1 MKKKIPKNIIFDVDG
16 VMTTGQF
23 LYDDKG
29 KKFKVFGPDDADALK
44 LLNRFMKITF
54 VSADSRGFKISKKRI
69 TTDMGYKL
77 IKVNS
82 EDRLEWL
89 KKNFKLDE
97 IIYMGDGIYDHLIMK
112 KIFYSIS
119 TSNSSENAKKFSNFI
134 TKRTGGDRAVAE
146 ACLHILKKFF
156 KFSIS

>member
-1 MKKKIPKNIIFDVDG
+1 MKKKSPKNIVLDVDG
-16 VMTTGQF
+16 IMTTGQF

-44 LLNRFMKITF
+44 LLKRFMKIIF

-69 TTDMGYKL
+69 TKDMGYKL
-77 IKVNS
+77 IKVSS
-82 EDRLEWL
+82 EERLNWIE
-89 KKNFKLDE
+89 KNFELDE
-97 IIYMGDGIYDHLIMK
+97 TIYMGDGFYDHLIMK
-112 KIFYSIS
+112 NIFYSIT
-119 TSNSSENAKKFSNFI
+119 TSNSAENAKKFASFV

-156 KFSIS
+156 KYSI

>member
-1 MKKKIPKNIIFDVDG
+1 MKKKTPKNIVLDVDG
-16 VMTTGQF
+16 IMTTGQF

-44 LLNRFMKITF
+44 LLKRFMKIIF

-69 TTDMGYKL
+69 TSDMGYKL
-77 IKVNS
+77 VKVSS
-82 EDRLEWL
+82 EKRLSWI
-89 KKNFKLDE
+89 KKNFELDKT
-97 IIYMGDGIYDHLIMK
+97 IYMGDGIYDHLIMK
-112 KIFYSIS
+112 KVLYSIS
-119 TSNSSENAKKFSNFI
+119 TSNSAENAKKFASFV

-156 KFSIS
+156 KYSIE